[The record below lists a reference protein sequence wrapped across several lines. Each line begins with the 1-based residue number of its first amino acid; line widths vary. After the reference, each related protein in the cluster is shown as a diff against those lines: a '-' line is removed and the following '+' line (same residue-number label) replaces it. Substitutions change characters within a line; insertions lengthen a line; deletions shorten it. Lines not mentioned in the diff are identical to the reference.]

1 MTSGATDVG
10 VIGVG
15 KMGRNHARVYHEL
28 PGANL
33 VGVTDEDDERATRVA
48 DEYGTS
54 VRSRQSLLEAA
65 DAVSIAVP
73 TRFHYSV
80 ADAAVAAGVHVLVEK
95 PFVAEPENGRK
106 LIDHADRNDVVVQVG
121 HVERFNPA
129 VRTLRSLIDDY
140 EVIAITARRLGP
152 PVDRQLTD
160 GAVFD
165 LMIHDLD
172 VVRSLMDADV
182 ASIKAQRSTSNPYVS
197 AAIAFENDVL
207 GTFTASR
214 VTQKK
219 IRTLSITARECHIQ
233 LDYIDQSV
241 TIHRQS
247 LPEYVETN
255 GDVQFR
261 HRNVV
266 ERPTVDSGEP
276 LQNQLQSFL
285 QAVTEGNQPAV
296 TGRDGLWA
304 IEVARQV
311 NESASTQEESPP
323 ELNAR

>member
-1 MTSGATDVG
+1 MTSASTDVG

-15 KMGRNHARVYHEL
+15 SMGRNHARVYHEL
-28 PGANL
+28 PTANL
-33 VGVTDEDDERATRVA
+33 VGITDENDEQATRVA
-48 DEYGTS
+48 DEYGTTT
-54 VRSRQSLLEAA
+54 RSRETLLDRA

-73 TRFHYSV
+73 TRYHYPV

-95 PFVAEPENGRK
+95 PFVADSENGRK

-121 HVERFNPA
+121 HVERYNPA
-129 VRTLRSLIDDY
+129 VQTLRSIIDDY
-140 EVIAITARRLGP
+140 EVIAVTARRLGP

-160 GAVFD
+160 GAVLD

-172 VVRSLMDADV
+172 VVRSLLDADV
-182 ASIKAQRSTSNPYVS
+182 ASVEAQGSATDPYVS
-197 AAIAFENDVL
+197 AVIEFQNDVV

-214 VTQKK
+214 VTQQKV
-219 IRTLSITARECHIQ
+219 RTLSITTRECHIQ

-247 LPEYVETN
+247 FPEYVETD

-261 HRNVV
+261 HRSVV

-276 LQNQLQSFL
+276 LRNELASFL
-285 QAVTEGNQPAV
+285 QTVNAGGEPEV
-296 TGRDGLWA
+296 TGHDGLWA
-304 IEVARQV
+304 MDTARQV
-311 NESASTQEESPP
+311 NESATDHPASPP